1 MKSLSRFRFFA
12 TPWAVARQA
21 APSMGF
27 SRQEYW
33 SRLPFPSAEHLPKPG
48 MEPGSPA
55 LPAGCSPSESPRK
68 LPLAKLARNHDP
80 STGSATNPRA
90 KVSVSLPLLRRRYS
104 FFRRSEAAC
113 FPLAARYREGTHPLA
128 PMVARR
134 QASHFLQSA
143 CISLSPITEARRAVV

>member
-1 MKSLSRFRFFA
+1 MQSLSRVRLFA

-27 SRQEYW
+27 SRQEHW

-80 STGSATNPRA
+80 STGSATNPRG
-90 KVSVSLPLLRRRYS
+90 KMSVSLSLLRRRYS
-104 FFRRSEAAC
+104 FFRRSEVAC
-113 FPLAARYREGTHPLA
+113 FPMAARYVRTRWRLWLPGDRPATFSNQRAPLWA
-128 PMVARR
+128 
-134 QASHFLQSA
+134 QSEK
-143 CISLSPITEARRAVV
+143 PEER